1 MFINTREL
9 TIEWGQCDPAGIVF
23 YPRYFEMFDASTAFL
38 FAAALGMTKR
48 EMLARFDAVG
58 FPMVDT
64 RAKFHV
70 PSAFGDSVR
79 IESTLA
85 AFHRSSFEVEHRIM
99 KGDALA
105 VEGFETRVWVGR
117 HPDDPARIKA
127 KPIPE
132 EVVARLSATP
142 RLSTIR

>member
-1 MFINTREL
+1 MFTNTREL

-48 EMLARFDAVG
+48 AMLARFDAVG

-64 RAKFHV
+64 HAKFHV
-70 PSAFGDSVR
+70 PSAFGDPVR
-79 IESTLA
+79 IESTVA
-85 AFHRSSFEVEHRIM
+85 QFRRSSFDVVHRIL
-99 KGDALA
+99 KSDTLA

-127 KPIPE
+127 QPIPD
-132 EVVARLSATP
+132 EVVTRLSAV
-142 RLSTIR
+142 R

>member
-1 MFINTREL
+1 MFTNTREL
-9 TIEWGQCDPAGIVF
+9 TVEWGQCDPAGIVF

-64 RAKFHV
+64 RAKFHI
-70 PSAFGDSVR
+70 PSAFGDTVR
-79 IESTLA
+79 IESTVTG
-85 AFHRSSFEVEHRIM
+85 FRRSSFEVAHRIL
-99 KGDALA
+99 KGEALA

-117 HPDDPARIKA
+117 HPEDAARIKA
-127 KPIPE
+127 QPIPGE
-132 EVVARLSATP
+132 IVAALSATA
-142 RLSTIR
+142 R

>member
-1 MFINTREL
+1 MFTNTRSL
-9 TIEWGQCDPAGIVF
+9 TVEWGQCDPAGIVF
-23 YPRYFEMFDASTAFL
+23 FPRYFEMFDAGTAHL

-64 RAKFHV
+64 RAKFHL
-70 PSAFGDSVR
+70 PSAFGDEVR
-79 IESTLA
+79 IESAVTVLR
-85 AFHRSSFEVEHRIM
+85 RSSFDVEHRVM

-127 KPIPE
+127 QPIPE
-132 EVVARLSATP
+132 EVAARLHAA
-142 RLSTIR
+142 R